1 MLSQISKIVLA
12 KDQASFN
19 QFYDEFIAKLKELK
33 VPELDAGKDVEL
45 QKKSKEMGV
54 TVKGVNS

>member
-1 MLSQISKIVLA
+1 MVLA
-12 KDQASFN
+12 KDEATFN
-19 QFYDEFIAKLKELK
+19 KLYDEFIAKLKELK
-33 VPELDAGKDVEL
+33 IDELDAAKDAEL